1 MTVTLTY
8 NDDLARV
15 QIAVTGVPADAD
27 HVLIERSTDGITWTT
42 VRGGAAVPIAAGTAT
57 LDDFEFSDGIPNV
70 YRASAVDTAAIT
82 YVASGASA
90 SNANAAGTSTLNPAL
105 PAGLADGD
113 LMVLQAS
120 IRNSGTGTV
129 DTPAGWTAMAVTGNV
144 ALLGRRY
151 VTGDT
156 APTVSFTGGAANAT
170 VMARVHGFHNAEL
183 APATHNSQLNTSAQ
197 NVAYPALTVPDDG
210 HLILAAGWK
219 QDDWTSVAALAGW
232 TEAADN
238 TTTAGDDASQVLDYQ
253 IQTTA
258 ADVVAGAFTVTGGAA
273 AISRTIIAAF
283 APAAYLTQESAQITP
298 SLAGAGC
305 QDTPVWLK
313 SIARPFLNR
322 TVTVVQ
328 RGEPAITRPARAGVF
343 DIVGRSFPVA
353 VSDVRTSR
361 RWTMHLRTYTAAEAD
376 AVDLLLASGDP
387 LFIHVPAVC
396 ADTVPGGYVS
406 VGDAVRSWHPLRPA
420 HQLWTLPC
428 VEVAPPAA
436 SVVGATITWAGVIN
450 SYATW
455 ADVIADNASW
465 SDLLADVGDADD
477 VIVP

>member
-15 QIAVTGVPADAD
+15 VITVSGITAAAD
-27 HVLIERSTDGITWTT
+27 HVLIERSTDGINWTT
-42 VRGGAAVPIAAGTAT
+42 VRGGSEVPIAAGTAT
-57 LDDFEFSDGIPNV
+57 LSDYEFSDGVANT
-70 YRASAVDTAAIT
+70 YRASLVDTSAIT
-82 YVASGASA
+82 YVASGANA
-90 SNANAAGTSTLNPAL
+90 SDANAAGNSTLNPAL

-113 LMVLQAS
+113 LMVLHAS

-129 DTPAGWTAMAVTGNV
+129 DTPTGWTQLAASGNL
-144 ALLGRRY
+144 ALHGRRY
-151 VTGDT
+151 VTGDV
-156 APTVSFTGGAANAT
+156 APTVAFTGGAANAT
-170 VMARVHGFHNAEL
+170 VMARIHGFHNAEL
-183 APATHNSQLNTSAQ
+183 VAAATNTQLNGSAQ

-219 QDDWTSVAALAGW
+219 QDDWTSVAALSGW
-232 TEAADN
+232 TEIADN
-238 TTTAGDDASQVLDYQ
+238 TTTAGDDASQVLDYV

-258 ADVVAGAFTVTGGAA
+258 ADIVAGSFTVTGGLA
-273 AISRTIIAAF
+273 AISRAIVAAF
-283 APAAYLTQESAQITP
+283 APAAYLTQESATITP

-343 DIVGRSFPVA
+343 DIVGRSYPVA

-361 RWTMHLRTYTAAEAD
+361 RWTMHLRTYTVQEAD
-376 AVDLLLASGDP
+376 ELDLILASGDP

-396 ADTVPGGYVS
+396 ADTIPGGYVS
-406 VGDAVRSWHPLRPA
+406 VGDAVRSWHPLRPT

-436 SVVGATITWAGVIN
+436 SVVGATITWQGVIN
-450 SYATW
+450 TYATW
-455 ADVIADNASW
+455 ADLIAAKATW
-465 SDLLADVGDADD
+465 ADVLTSIGSSSD
-477 VIVP
+477 VITP